1 MYTVRGMGRIGHG
14 RSVSVVCLSACMHVC
29 AVCILHIFS
38 LCTESPDRQVVVG
51 WQTRGRERVD
61 VSTFYFLLSAVCC
74 LLSAVCCILSAV
86 YYLYMFVYI
95 YYTIRRIMHA
105 RGYCSGHKSKGLS
118 CPLVILNYTLV
129 SVMQM
134 HDLTK

>member
-74 LLSAVCCILSAV
+74 LLYTICCILSV
-86 YYLYMFVYI
+86 HVCIHIL
-95 YYTIRRIMHA
+95 YYTEDYACTRLLFRA
-105 RGYCSGHKSKGLS
+105 
-118 CPLVILNYTLV
+118 
-129 SVMQM
+129 
-134 HDLTK
+134 

>member
-74 LLSAVCCILSAV
+74 LLSAV
-86 YYLYMFVYI
+86 YYLL
-95 YYTIRRIMHA
+95 YTICTCLYTYTILYGGLCMHEA
-105 RGYCSGHKSKGLS
+105 IVPGIRVRV
-118 CPLVILNYTLV
+118 CPVR
-129 SVMQM
+129 
-134 HDLTK
+134 